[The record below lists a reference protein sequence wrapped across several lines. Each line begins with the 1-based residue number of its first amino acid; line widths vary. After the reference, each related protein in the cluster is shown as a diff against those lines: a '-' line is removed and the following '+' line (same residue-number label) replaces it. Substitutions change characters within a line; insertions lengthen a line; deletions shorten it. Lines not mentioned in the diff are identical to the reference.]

1 MGNDRI
7 LEQWEVLAAFRV
19 LFPAFVGKE
28 VSCVDSIQPAELKSA
43 YRKQALSTH
52 PDRFA
57 ACGEEVQRVYSER
70 FIKVRHAYDTLT
82 HYLNLRE
89 QGWKWTTHPS
99 NDARSAATTAARAP
113 SHPSSAW
120 AGGSSTAGQKQPG
133 SSFWQ
138 RSVPQRYLRF
148 AEFLYFNRVIPW
160 ASYVNALVWQRRQRP
175 RIGEIAQ
182 KWRWVSS
189 GQIESILRMRR
200 PGEKF
205 GEALV
210 RHGFI
215 TPFALDVLLRYQRKI
230 QKPIGLYFVRHGLMS
245 EWDVG
250 RFLLEQRRHNR
261 MFSSSFAGA

>member
-1 MGNDRI
+1 MANDRV
-7 LEQWEVLAAFRV
+7 LKESEVVAAFHV
-19 LFPAFVGKE
+19 LFSSGGGMDI
-28 VSCVDSIQPAELKSA
+28 SCVDSIQAAQLKSA
-43 YRKQALSTH
+43 YRKKALSTH

-57 ACGEEVQRVYSER
+57 ACGEEVQRLYSER

-82 HYLNLRE
+82 HYLALRE
-89 QGWKWTTHPS
+89 QGWNWSTHRL
-99 NDARSAATTAARAP
+99 NEARSTAPKTASTQPPPA
-113 SHPSSAW
+113 SAW
-120 AGGSSTAGQKQPG
+120 TGGSSTAGQEQPG

-138 RSVPQRYLRF
+138 KTVPRRYLRF

-160 ASYVNALVWQRRQRP
+160 TSFVNALVWQRRQRP

-189 GQIESILRMRR
+189 TQVELLLRNRR
-200 PGEKF
+200 PGEKL

-215 TPFALDVLLRYQRKI
+215 TPFALDVLLRHQRRI

-250 RFLLEQRRHNR
+250 RFLLHQRRHNM
-261 MFSSSFAGA
+261 MFTSAFAGA